1 MITNDKKDK
10 VKIPNLKPVMSKQKI
25 CDVPVIH
32 KMNVSEEGL
41 KEYKDSLEKTKD
53 AVKLKLLFQ

>member
-25 CDVPVIH
+25 CDVR
-32 KMNVSEEGL
+32 
-41 KEYKDSLEKTKD
+41 
-53 AVKLKLLFQ
+53 F